1 MVVTLMANEVQ
12 TKPQKK
18 SKQKPAVKTTPRVEK
33 LPPYNV
39 VLLDDNEHTYAYVI
53 EMMRSLFAYPSE
65 RGFKIADEVTNT
77 GRVIVITTHREL
89 AELKRDQIHAY
100 GGDWRIAG
108 CQGAMTA
115 TVEPAPA

>member
-1 MVVTLMANEVQ
+1 MANEVQ